1 MSEALV
7 MVCNALNTL
16 PNPVIVLGKD
26 GAVID
31 ANLAACETHGVDSL
45 LELSMPRE
53 VVEAMPTVLSGES
66 CNIECKVRNKKT
78 GKDVWLKITAN
89 PVYTSVS
96 TKPTGVSLFEK
107 DVTSRRAFVEELKTL
122 KRGKTCQTKYL

>member
-26 GAVID
+26 GAVVD
-31 ANLAACETHGVDSL
+31 ANLAACEVHGVDSL
-45 LELSMPRE
+45 TEFSFPEE
-53 VVEAMPTVLSGES
+53 VTESLTKALTGEN
-66 CNIECKVRNKKT
+66 CTIECKVRNKKT

-89 PVYTSVS
+89 PVYTNVS

-107 DVTSRRAFVEELKTL
+107 DVTSRRAFVEELKSL
-122 KRGKTCQTKYL
+122 KRGRSCQTKF